1 MQDELNLTKII
12 ATLGPATSSPDVIRK
27 LIREGVDVFRI
38 NFSHGDFQEYEMLL
52 NAVRS
57 VSREEGLPIAVMGDL
72 PGPKIRIGEV
82 VPEGVLVE
90 IGDAIFITGEERVA
104 ENTRPFTFS
113 TNYPETLHEIEKGE
127 RILIDDGN
135 VELICLER
143 KEMGG
148 QVTILA
154 EAITGG
160 VISSRKG
167 LNLPDTELTLPA
179 LTRRDEQ
186 LIRFAVEKDFDFL
199 ALSFV
204 RQEDDVK
211 ILKERLKELGARPS
225 EPPYRDDLQSDNT
238 ILEGRYKGFIP
249 VISKIEKPQAVRNLE
264 GILRETDMV
273 MVARGDLGV
282 EMDLTEVAVIQ
293 KQIMRSCREH
303 GVPVIVATQ
312 MLQSMIDSPSPT
324 RAEVSDVANAI
335 FDGADAVMLSGETAI
350 GVYPIETVRTMNRIA
365 LKTNAYIRKTHHTFE
380 IPAKMKELRFRNAA
394 LANGVK
400 TMVSETDIDI
410 IGVWSQLGGSAVF
423 LSQCRIPQPIFAFSP
438 DERTLRLLSILY
450 GIQPLKMQK
459 PSSSLEFMIRAD
471 QLLMERGLA
480 SKEDTAIYISREPI
494 DQVGMTNQVNL
505 HFIGSKG

>member
-12 ATLGPATSSPDVIRK
+12 ATLGPATSSPEVIRE
-27 LIREGVDVFRI
+27 LVREGVDVFRI
-38 NFSHGDFQEYEMLL
+38 NFSHGDLQEYEMLL
-52 NAVRS
+52 KNVRK
-57 VSREEGLPIAVMGDL
+57 VSDEEGLPIAVLGDL

-82 VPEGVLVE
+82 VPEGVRVE
-90 IGDAIFITGEERVA
+90 KGDAIFIISEERVA
-104 ENTRPFTFS
+104 VNARPFTFS
-113 TNYPETLHEIEKGE
+113 TNYPETLFEIDRGE

-135 VELICLER
+135 VELVCMER
-143 KEMGG
+143 KETDG
-148 QVTILA
+148 QITLVT
-154 EAITGG
+154 EVVTGG
-160 VISSRKG
+160 IIRSRKG

-179 LTRRDEQ
+179 LTDRDEE
-186 LIRFAVEKDFDFL
+186 LIRFAVEKGFDFL

-204 RQEDDVK
+204 RQGGDVK
-211 ILKERLKELGARPS
+211 ELKDRLKELGARPS

-249 VISKIEKPQAVRNLE
+249 VISKIEKPQAVQNLE
-264 GILRETDMV
+264 SILRETDMV

-293 KQIMRSCREH
+293 KQIINACREH

-312 MLQSMIDSPSPT
+312 MLQSMIDSPTPT

-335 FDGADAVMLSGETAI
+335 FDGADAIMLSGETAI
-350 GVYPIETVRTMNRIA
+350 GVYPIAAVRTMNRIA

-380 IPAKMKELRFRNAA
+380 IPAKMKELRYRSAA

-438 DERTLRLLSILY
+438 DERTLRLLSILF
-450 GIQPLKMQK
+450 GIQPLKMEK
-459 PSSSLEFMIRAD
+459 PATSLEFMTKAD
-471 QLLMERGLA
+471 ELLTKQGLA
-480 SKEDTAIYISREPI
+480 RKDDTAIYISREPI